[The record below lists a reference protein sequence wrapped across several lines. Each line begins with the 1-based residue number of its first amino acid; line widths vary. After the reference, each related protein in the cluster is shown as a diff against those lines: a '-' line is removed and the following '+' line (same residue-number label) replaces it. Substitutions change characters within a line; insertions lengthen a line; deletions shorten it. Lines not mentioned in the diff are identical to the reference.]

1 MAQHGEDGVGGSGEI
16 VDEGGEVSTTLQ
28 KAIGRIRDSKFWG
41 NCTGIELLESMKRV
55 YETGLKYGEDRRGE
69 GF

>member
-28 KAIGRIRDSKFWG
+28 KVIGRIRDSKFWG
-41 NCTGIELLESMKRV
+41 KL
-55 YETGLKYGEDRRGE
+55 YWGLGSGLDEVCL
-69 GF
+69 